1 MTLERVCIYGLAFI
15 LLLVLLLRRTTSV
28 KARDVSGI
36 IVAGRSS
43 GPIYQNRADP
53 PVPGGAKDGQAERAD
68 RVAWVIG
75 IVAALIA
82 AAQFIYD
89 VLK

>member
-1 MTLERVCIYGLAFI
+1 MTLESFCIYGLAFI

-28 KARDVSGI
+28 KARDISGI
-36 IVAGRSS
+36 FVAGPSS
-43 GPIYQNRADP
+43 GPISQNRADP

-75 IVAALIA
+75 IVGVLIA
-82 AAQFIYD
+82 AAQFYYD
-89 VLK
+89 VRK